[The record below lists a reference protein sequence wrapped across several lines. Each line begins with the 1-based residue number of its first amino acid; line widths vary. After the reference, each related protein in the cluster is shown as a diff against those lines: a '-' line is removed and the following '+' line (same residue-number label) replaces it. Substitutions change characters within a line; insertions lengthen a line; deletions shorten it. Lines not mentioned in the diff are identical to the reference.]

1 MSNQCLDHLLLL
13 IYKRPVHQ
21 RFRPIHPSLH
31 SSIHLYQPS
40 INPYVRRPCT
50 HTLIHPSTTI
60 HPPIYNST
68 SIHPNQPS
76 IHPSKHL
83 HLSTHPTNHTF
94 IYLSSIHAFIQPSI
108 YRHMYFRSSI
118 EFIQICIHSVI
129 YESIHPPS
137 HLFIYTS
144 IRIQPPIHLSIH
156 RKVIIIGIIFN
167 NHIALNQ
174 LIKIIKKT
182 RFPKIH
188 VFITIFCV

>member
-83 HLSTHPTNHTF
+83 HLSTHPTVHTFIYLSSNHTF

-129 YESIHPPS
+129 YESIQSSMHPFIHPVIYSFTHPFAYSRPS
-137 HLFIYTS
+137 IY
-144 IRIQPPIHLSIH
+144 LSIE
-156 RKVIIIGIIFN
+156 K
-167 NHIALNQ
+167 
-174 LIKIIKKT
+174 
-182 RFPKIH
+182 
-188 VFITIFCV
+188 